1 MITFPKI
8 PLKRGR
14 TFVMKEKKGREGTNG
29 IKKFSLKPKKKKKK
43 KILYQTLSLP
53 SKKTFRKSKFQL
65 RKRNKQV

>member
-1 MITFPKI
+1 
-8 PLKRGR
+8 
-14 TFVMKEKKGREGTNG
+14 MKEKKGREGTNG